1 MILLTND
8 DGIDA
13 PGIKAMREHLEDLD
27 EVRVIAPMGEMS
39 GVSHSVTLEKP
50 IEVRWLDERTAA
62 VTATPTDC
70 VLLALHGIL
79 EAKPRIVISGINL
92 GPNLGNDVTYSGTV
106 AAALE
111 AAIHGIKAIA
121 ISLATRRD
129 PDFETAAR
137 FGRKL
142 AEHVLKTDLAPGVF
156 LNVNVPML
164 DGRKIRGVRVTRL
177 GRRVYR
183 DDIVKISGLED
194 KVLYRIGGEP
204 VCHMDDGTDV
214 QALEESFISVTPL
227 CLDLTHQESVSQ
239 LKGLEELGEKQLKG
253 E

>member
-1 MILLTND
+1 LILLTND

-13 PGIKAMREHLEDLD
+13 PGIKVMREYLEDLD
-27 EVRVIAPMGEMS
+27 EVRVVAPMGEMS

-50 IEVRWLDERTAA
+50 IEVKWLGDRTAA

-79 EAKPRIVISGINL
+79 EKKPAIVISGINL

-111 AAIHGIKAIA
+111 AAIHGVKAMA
-121 ISLATRRD
+121 ISLATRKD
-129 PDFETAAR
+129 PDFEPAAR

-142 AEHVLKTDLAPGVF
+142 AEYLLNTSLAPGVF
-156 LNVNVPML
+156 LNVNVPKL
-164 DGRKIRGVRVTRL
+164 DGRSIRGVRVTRL

-183 DDIVKISGLED
+183 DDIVKISGFKD
-194 KVLYRIGGEP
+194 RVLYKIGGEP
-204 VCHMDDGTDV
+204 VCHMDEGTDV
-214 QALEESFISVTPL
+214 QALEENFISVTPL
-227 CLDLTHQESVSQ
+227 SLDLTHQESVSE
-239 LKGLEELGEKQLKG
+239 LKGLEELGEKDPV
-253 E
+253 